1 MLTEW
6 SCSLAEMCDDYVEYL
21 EAVDKYEKPMMEDK
35 TGDGGTANNFYFIFH
50 GCKPGSSIPWGEDVS
65 D

>member
-1 MLTEW
+1 MLTELF
-6 SCSLAEMCDDYVEYL
+6 CSLAEMCDDYGEYL
-21 EAVDKYEKPMMEDK
+21 EAVDKYGMPLVEYIPD
-35 TGDGGTANNFYFIFH
+35 DGGTANNFYFIFH

>member
-6 SCSLAEMCDDYVEYL
+6 FCSLAETCDDFVEYID
-21 EAVDKYEKPMMEDK
+21 AVVEYEEPMMK
-35 TGDGGTANNFYFIFH
+35 YITGDGGTANNFYFIFY

-65 D
+65 A

>member
-6 SCSLAEMCDDYVEYL
+6 FCSLAEMCDDYVEYL
-21 EAVDKYEKPMMEDK
+21 REVDKYEMPLMKYIPN
-35 TGDGGTANNFYFIFH
+35 DGGTANNFYFIFY